1 MIKLHEARCLT
12 FCMHVNCALDT
23 SSKYVIIHI
32 PRVNVYLH
40 RCATAIAQVEH
51 KYITVQVHSQAHDAN
66 ELWHFPR
73 QIIIPSHRHRGC
85 DYHGSDPTETSR
97 IRRVGLLLPARA
109 LVSLKM
115 LTCAQVPLYPCWQAG
130 VHYRR
135 TFSPPSPLTRSFGTT
150 IRSTFVHSHTEHRR
164 CALKRPTAANRDIG

>member
-1 MIKLHEARCLT
+1 M
-12 FCMHVNCALDT
+12 D
-23 SSKYVIIHI
+23 
-32 PRVNVYLH
+32 VYLH

-109 LVSLKM
+109 VVSLKM
-115 LTCAQVPLYPCWQAG
+115 LTCSGATLPLRVLACWRALPPHFFTGFSAVSSHSIVQYN
-130 VHYRR
+130 HSLYLCTPTHR
-135 TFSPPSPLTRSFGTT
+135 TSPLR
-150 IRSTFVHSHTEHRR
+150 
-164 CALKRPTAANRDIG
+164 A